1 VERFV
6 EPIDWLRLKVPV
18 FDVLSEEERAA
29 IRDFSMLWSLFEGT
43 VLGADGNAQAL
54 VAVVNELG
62 KRGVI
67 DLVPLGPAIEHFRG
81 RYYANGTFT
90 PAFDQHLH
98 FRGNDRRKVA
108 EAFVSGA
115 TNDAAE
121 ILKGLLIVIYR
132 LRNNLFHGMKWTYR
146 LEGQLNNFRY
156 ANEVL
161 MATSNMAMNVGL
173 VAY

>member
-1 VERFV
+1 V
-6 EPIDWLRLKVPV
+6 EPIDWLRLKVPG

-54 VAVVNELG
+54 VAVVNELE

-67 DLVPLGPAIEHFRG
+67 DLAPLDPAIEHFRG
-81 RYYANGTFT
+81 RYYANSTFT

-132 LRNNLFHGMKWTYR
+132 LRNNLFHGMKWAYR
-146 LEGQLNNFRY
+146 LEGQLDNFRY